1 MVLNRQ
7 TDDQVEIPSTI
18 FSMERERANKRDEGP
33 SKSESRMRERERDRE
48 KVERPSESESRKQE
62 NSDL

>member
-1 MVLNRQ
+1 MVILNRQ

-33 SKSESRMRERERDRE
+33 SKSESRMRERQRE
-48 KVERPSESESRKQE
+48 S
-62 NSDL
+62 